1 IQKTA
6 RDESVQL
13 GRTKGSFP
21 NFNRSIFKNKYEA
34 MRNATVTTIA
44 PTGTISL
51 IAGCSSGIEPYYAIA
66 FTRNV
71 LGGKKLFDVN
81 SIFEQKLKDLELHS
95 EDLIEKVS
103 STNSVQE
110 IEEIPDDLK
119 EVFITSHDISPEWH
133 IDMQAE
139 FQKYIDNATSKTIN
153 FPNSATRE
161 EISKAYQLAFQKGC
175 KGVTV
180 YRDGSR
186 KYQVL
191 TTKKQ
196 EKSEHSPAAR
206 VLEKVEPRSRPEV
219 TLGRTH
225 KIRSGCGNL
234 YVTVNRDETGVCEV
248 FVQVGKS
255 GGCITSQS
263 EAVGRLI
270 SLSLR
275 SGIKLESI
283 AEHLAGIR
291 CPNPNFYQGKTV
303 LSCAD
308 GIAHVLENY
317 IDGEEIVRFNGT
329 IACPD
334 CGSMLE
340 LSEGCFTCKSCGYS
354 KCD

>member
-1 IQKTA
+1 
-6 RDESVQL
+6 
-13 GRTKGSFP
+13 
-21 NFNRSIFKNKYEA
+21 

-71 LGGKKLFDVN
+71 LEGKKLFDVN
-81 SIFEQKLKDLELHS
+81 PLFEEKLRELGLYS
-95 EDLIEKVS
+95 EELVEKVS
-103 STNSVQE
+103 SSNSIQGFDELPESIKKIFV
-110 IEEIPDDLK
+110 
-119 EVFITSHDISPEWH
+119 TAHDISPEWH
-133 IDMQAE
+133 IKMQATY
-139 FQKYIDNATSKTIN
+139 QKYIDNAVSKTIN
-153 FPNSATRE
+153 FPSSATKE
-161 EISKAYQLAFQKGC
+161 MIAQAYMLAFKEGC
-175 KGVTV
+175 KGITV

-191 TTKKQ
+191 STKKKE
-196 EKSEHSPAAR
+196 EKKQVAVEVIR
-206 VLEKVEPRSRPEV
+206 DKVEPRPRPEV
-219 TLGRTH
+219 TIGRTH

-234 YVTVNRDETGVCEV
+234 YVTVNRDEKGVCEV

-255 GGCITSQS
+255 GGCIASQS

-275 SGIKLESI
+275 SGVKLSSI
-283 AEHLAGIR
+283 VDHLAGIR

-317 IDGEEIVRFNGT
+317 IDGEEIIVRPNGT

-334 CGSMLE
+334 CGGMLE
-340 LSEGCFTCKSCGYS
+340 FSEGCYTCRVCGYS